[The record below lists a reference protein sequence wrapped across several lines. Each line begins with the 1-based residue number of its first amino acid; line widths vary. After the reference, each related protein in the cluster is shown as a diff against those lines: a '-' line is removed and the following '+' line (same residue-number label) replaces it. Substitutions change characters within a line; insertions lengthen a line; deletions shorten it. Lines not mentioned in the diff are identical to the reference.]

1 MTSIFKG
8 ADIDDRKRTITHVKY
23 MYRAMMVMA
32 MQLHRQKFQ
41 VKRTTDKK
49 ALRNK
54 ILGLFFF
61 FFLTSCQTIAGKL
74 GQNELERPTGN
85 L

>member
-23 MYRAMMVMA
+23 MYHAMMVIA

-41 VKRTTDKK
+41 VKRTTDEK

-61 FFLTSCQTIAGKL
+61 FNQLSDNSGKAGA
-74 GQNELERPTGN
+74 E
-85 L
+85 

>member
-23 MYRAMMVMA
+23 MYHAMMVIA

-41 VKRTTDKK
+41 VKRTTDEK

-61 FFLTSCQTIAGKL
+61 LTSCQIIAGKL
-74 GQNELERPTGN
+74 EQNELERPTGN

>member
-23 MYRAMMVMA
+23 MCRAMMVMA

-61 FFLTSCQTIAGKL
+61 FFNQLSDNSRKAGA
-74 GQNELERPTGN
+74 E
-85 L
+85 